1 MTSMPGCGWVWDECI
16 RNTRRRFQEVEAART
31 GLICLDPARFCARTR
46 VLQHITPTARARAH
60 TRTQIPHT
68 RWKEWA
74 SHGAHNNAR
83 GGLWKGAADK
93 RGPLPLGV
101 RSTSLHRHFFFITA
115 RIASLFFR
123 ALRFRLYAPIAP
135 IAIPQ
140 VMSTAKPR
148 FRQSKAL
155 AAATRSDSDPL
166 RLICST

>member
-101 RSTSLHRHFFFITA
+101 RSTSLHRHCFFYNRPDCFAVFSGLALPTLRADRPHSHTA
-115 RIASLFFR
+115 GHEHRKTTVQTKQGTGCRHSE
-123 ALRFRLYAPIAP
+123 
-135 IAIPQ
+135 
-140 VMSTAKPR
+140 
-148 FRQSKAL
+148 
-155 AAATRSDSDPL
+155 
-166 RLICST
+166 